1 MSDLK
6 VAIDATRVK
15 SGGGIA
21 HLLGILAV
29 EDVSVHG
36 IQQVHI
42 WAYRQLLDRLPN
54 RPWLIKHCPKVT
66 EQSLFK
72 QIYWQA
78 FKLAD
83 EIKRAGCQLLF
94 AVDAT
99 TFSRFK
105 PMVVL
110 SQNMIPFE
118 VGFETIYGFDK
129 SGIHQRLL
137 LQVQKRAFKFA
148 DAVVFLTNYAA
159 KRIQLYTGP
168 LKHYQC
174 IAHGVD
180 AAFKQISPQAI
191 WPETGERPIQCLY
204 VSPIWEYKHQ
214 AELVRAIKVLRM
226 RGHNVT
232 LTLTGGGNREGQAL
246 LEQEMQR
253 TDPDRSFVQILDFV
267 PHADIPK
274 LIANADLFV
283 FASSVETFG
292 ITLLEAMTIGMP
304 IACSNRSSLP
314 ETLQDGGVYFDPQDD
329 RSIAEA
335 IEALIADA
343 SLRQHLAARAKQLA
357 EPYSWQK
364 CAAQT
369 WDYIAHIYQD
379 RSKRAEI
386 AA

>member
-1 MSDLK
+1 MSDLN

-21 HLLGILAV
+21 HLLGILSV
-29 EDVSVHG
+29 EDISAHG
-36 IQQVHI
+36 IHQVHI
-42 WAYRQLLDRLPN
+42 WAYQQLLDRLPH
-54 RPWLIKHCPKVT
+54 RPWLIKHCPRVT
-66 EQSLFK
+66 EQPLVK

-83 EIKRAGCQLLF
+83 EIKRMGCQILF
-94 AVDAT
+94 AVDAS

-105 PMVVL
+105 PLVVL

-118 VGFETIYGFDK
+118 VGFESIYGFDK
-129 SGIHQRLL
+129 SGIHQRLI

-148 DAVVFLTNYAA
+148 DAVIFLTNYAA
-159 KRIQLYTGP
+159 KRIQLYTGT
-168 LKHYQC
+168 LKHYKC

-180 AAFKQISPQAI
+180 AAFKQIRPQAV
-191 WPETGERPIQCLY
+191 WPEGDDRPIQCLY

-214 AELVRAIKVLRM
+214 AELVRAIKILRS

-232 LTLTGGGNREGQAL
+232 LTLTGGGNREGQVL

-253 TDPDRSFVQILDFV
+253 TDPNRSFVQILDFV
-267 PHADIPK
+267 PHADIPQ
-274 LIANADLFV
+274 LIATADIFV

-314 ETLQDGGVYFDPQDD
+314 ETLQDAGVYFDPQNEQSVAD
-329 RSIAEA
+329 A
-335 IEALIADA
+335 IEALIHDP
-343 SLRQHLAARAKQLA
+343 SLRETLAARAKKLA
-357 EPYSWQK
+357 EAYSWEI
-364 CAAQT
+364 CAEQT
-369 WDYIAHIYQD
+369 WRYIVETKQRLLRDAGVTI
-379 RSKRAEI
+379 
-386 AA
+386 